1 MATISKVAICASRL
15 SIEDRR
21 EAVKNL
27 TDEGLGLREV
37 GDILGVSHQTVA
49 NDVKDLTERFTKVV
63 PVQYT
68 VRYTDLTPTRGLG
81 PSPHRQ

>member
-1 MATISKVAICASRL
+1 MMRDARRAQAITTTAMATISKVAICASRL

-49 NDVKDLTERFTKVV
+49 NDVKDLTEKI
-63 PVQYT
+63 
-68 VRYTDLTPTRGLG
+68 
-81 PSPHRQ
+81 H